1 MEEEPCPLIA
11 LSAQLWIQFVS
22 LLWTPQITAVGETWF
37 KNSFFSLDFERFS
50 SSFRENPVNKWM
62 NFSPPYLKNIV
73 GQFFISCQSAELHLS
88 LYSYAGL
95 YRMQI
100 WPFVF

>member
-37 KNSFFSLDFERFS
+37 KNSFFL
-50 SSFRENPVNKWM
+50 
-62 NFSPPYLKNIV
+62 
-73 GQFFISCQSAELHLS
+73 
-88 LYSYAGL
+88 
-95 YRMQI
+95 
-100 WPFVF
+100 